1 MRGKKTRVLKE
12 SLGYSLLELKKKKQQ
27 TNTMVCKMYKC
38 KLNSRCNL
46 AQCYVFLFIA
56 MDI

>member
-12 SLGYSLLELKKKKQQ
+12 SLGYSLLELKKKQQ
-27 TNTMVCKMYKC
+27 TNTMVCKMYKY